1 MNKNLF
7 WLIALLFTL
16 SFGFMSCAEDTTVED
31 PYANWEDR
39 NVRYLDSIADV
50 ARANEIPELDE
61 VGKWVI
67 KCNYKISNESSLN
80 PGLGGS
86 SVSSN
91 PFETPPSVNDSVY
104 MKVLEVGEGSN
115 RISPLYTDT
124 VSVYYRGTL
133 IDEKTVFDQNYSGDL
148 NTEVHVPTH
157 FALQAKQSDGVFGDG
172 LIVGWITALQYMKEG
187 DRVEL
192 YIPSALGYGKQ
203 GQSSIPANSVLKFD
217 LKLEKVIHPDGLESY
232 SLKVD

>member
-16 SFGFMSCAEDTTVED
+16 SFGFMSCAEDTAVED
-31 PYANWEDR
+31 PYANWDDR

-50 ARANEIPELDE
+50 ARANEIPELNE

-124 VSVYYRGTL
+124 VSVYYRGEL
-133 IDEKTVFDQNYSGDL
+133 INGTVFDQNYSGDL
-148 NTEVHVPTH
+148 DTEVHVPTH
-157 FALQAKQSDGVFGDG
+157 FALQADQTDG

-192 YIPSALGYGKQ
+192 YIPSALGYVPQ
-203 GQSSIPANSVLKFD
+203 SQSSIPANSVLKFD

>member
-16 SFGFMSCAEDTTVED
+16 SFGFMSCAEDTAVED

-50 ARANEIPELDE
+50 ARANEIPELNE
-61 VGKWVI
+61 VEKWVI

-124 VSVYYRGTL
+124 VSVYYRGEL
-133 IDEKTVFDQNYSGDL
+133 INGTVFDQNYSGDL
-148 NTEVHVPTH
+148 DTEVHVPTH
-157 FALQAKQSDGVFGDG
+157 FALQADQTDG

-192 YIPSALGYGKQ
+192 YIPSALGYGTQ
-203 GQSSIPANSVLKFD
+203 SQSSIPANSVLKFD
-217 LKLEKVIHPDGLESY
+217 LKLEKFIHPDGLESY

>member
-16 SFGFMSCAEDTTVED
+16 SFGFMSCAEDTAVED
-31 PYANWEDR
+31 PYANWDDR

-50 ARANEIPELDE
+50 ARANEIPELNE

-67 KCNYKISNESSLN
+67 KRNYKISNGSSLN

-86 SVSSN
+86 SVSTN

-124 VSVYYRGTL
+124 VSVYYRGKL
-133 IDEKTVFDQNYSGDL
+133 INGTVFDQNYSGDL
-148 NTEVHVPTH
+148 DTEVHVPTH
-157 FALQAKQSDGVFGDG
+157 FALQADQTDG

-192 YIPSALGYGKQ
+192 YIPSALGYGTQ
-203 GQSSIPANSVLKFD
+203 SQSSIPANSVLIFD

>member
-16 SFGFMSCAEDTTVED
+16 SFGFMSCAEDTAVED
-31 PYANWEDR
+31 PYANWNDR

-50 ARANEIPELDE
+50 ARANEIPELNE
-61 VGKWVI
+61 VEKWVI

-124 VSVYYRGTL
+124 VSVYYRGEL
-133 IDEKTVFDQNYSGDL
+133 INGTVFDQNYSGDL
-148 NTEVHVPTH
+148 DTEVHVPTH
-157 FALQAKQSDGVFGDG
+157 FALQADQTDG

-192 YIPSALGYGKQ
+192 YIPSALGYGTQ
-203 GQSSIPANSVLKFD
+203 SQSSIPANSVLIFD

>member
-16 SFGFMSCAEDTTVED
+16 SFGFMSCAEDTAVED
-31 PYANWEDR
+31 PYANWDDR

-50 ARANEIPELDE
+50 ARANEIPELNE

-86 SVSSN
+86 SVSTN

-104 MKVLEVGEGSN
+104 MKVLEVGEGDGN
-115 RISPLYTDT
+115 SPLFTDT
-124 VSVYYRGTL
+124 VSVYYRGEL
-133 IDEKTVFDQNYSGDL
+133 INGTVFDQSYTGDL

-157 FALQAKQSDGVFGDG
+157 FALQAKQSSSVFGDG
-172 LIVGWITALQYMKEG
+172 LIVGWITALQWMKEG

-192 YIPSALGYGKQ
+192 YIPADLGYGTQ
-203 GQSSIPANSVLKFD
+203 SQSSIPANSVLKFD

>member
-7 WLIALLFTL
+7 WLIALLFPL
-16 SFGFMSCAEDTTVED
+16 SFGFVSCAEDTTVED

-50 ARANEIPELDE
+50 ARANEIPELNE

-86 SVSSN
+86 SVSLN

-124 VSVYYRGTL
+124 VSVYYRGEL
-133 IDEKTVFDQNYSGDL
+133 INGTVFDQNYSGDL
-148 NTEVHVPTH
+148 DTEVHVPTH
-157 FALQAKQSDGVFGDG
+157 FALQADQTDG

-192 YIPSALGYGKQ
+192 YIPSALGYGTQ
-203 GQSSIPANSVLKFD
+203 SQSSIPANSVLKFD

>member
-31 PYANWEDR
+31 PYANWDDR

-50 ARANEIPELDE
+50 ARANEIPELNE

-104 MKVLEVGEGSN
+104 MKVLEVGEGDGN
-115 RISPLYTDT
+115 SPLFTDT
-124 VSVYYRGTL
+124 VSVYYRGEL
-133 IDEKTVFDQNYSGDL
+133 INGTVFDQNYSGDL
-148 NTEVHVPTH
+148 DTEVHVPTH
-157 FALQAKQSDGVFGDG
+157 FALQADQTDG

-192 YIPSALGYGKQ
+192 YIPAALGYVPQ
-203 GQSSIPANSVLKFD
+203 SQSSIPANSVLKFD

>member
-31 PYANWEDR
+31 PYANWDDR

-50 ARANEIPELDE
+50 ARANEIPELNE

-67 KCNYKISNESSLN
+67 KRNYKISNGSSLN

-86 SVSSN
+86 SVGSN

-124 VSVYYRGTL
+124 VSVYYRGKL
-133 IDEKTVFDQNYSGDL
+133 INGTVFDQNYTGDL

-172 LIVGWITALQYMKEG
+172 LIVGWITALQ
-187 DRVEL
+187 
-192 YIPSALGYGKQ
+192 
-203 GQSSIPANSVLKFD
+203 
-217 LKLEKVIHPDGLESY
+217 
-232 SLKVD
+232 

>member
-31 PYANWEDR
+31 PYANWDDR

-50 ARANEIPELDE
+50 ARANEIPELNE

-86 SVSSN
+86 SVSTN

-124 VSVYYRGTL
+124 VSVYYRGKL
-133 IDEKTVFDQNYSGDL
+133 INGTVFDQNYTGDL
-148 NTEVHVPTH
+148 DTEVHVPTH
-157 FALQAKQSDGVFGDG
+157 FELQANQTDG

-192 YIPSALGYGKQ
+192 YIPAALGYGTQ
-203 GQSSIPANSVLKFD
+203 GQSSIPANSVLIFD

>member
-16 SFGFMSCAEDTTVED
+16 SFGFMSCAEDTAVED

-50 ARANEIPELDE
+50 ARANEIPELNE
-61 VGKWVI
+61 VEKWVI

-86 SVSSN
+86 SVGLN
-91 PFETPPSVNDSVY
+91 PSETPPSVNDSVY

-124 VSVYYRGTL
+124 VSVYYRGEL
-133 IDEKTVFDQNYSGDL
+133 INGTVFDQNYSGDL
-148 NTEVHVPTH
+148 DTEVHVPTH
-157 FALQAKQSDGVFGDG
+157 FALQADQTDG

-192 YIPSALGYGKQ
+192 YIPSALGYGTQ
-203 GQSSIPANSVLKFD
+203 SQSSIPANSVLKFD

>member
-16 SFGFMSCAEDTTVED
+16 SFGFMSCAEDTAVED

-50 ARANEIPELDE
+50 ARANEIPELNE
-61 VGKWVI
+61 VEKWVI

-124 VSVYYRGTL
+124 VSVYYRGEL
-133 IDEKTVFDQNYSGDL
+133 INGTVFDQNYSGDL
-148 NTEVHVPTH
+148 DTEVHVPTH
-157 FALQAKQSDGVFGDG
+157 FALQADQTDG

-192 YIPSALGYGKQ
+192 YIPSALRYGTQ
-203 GQSSIPANSVLKFD
+203 SQSSIPANSVLKFD

>member
-50 ARANEIPELDE
+50 ARANVD
-61 VGKWVI
+61 GKWEI
-67 KCNYKISNESSLN
+67 YRNYKFANESTT
-80 PGLGGS
+80 PGVWEES
-86 SVSSN
+86 
-91 PFETPPSVNDSVY
+91 PSVNDSVY

-124 VSVYYRGTL
+124 VSVYYRGEL
-133 IDEKTVFDQNYSGDL
+133 INGTVFDQNYSGDL

-192 YIPSALGYGKQ
+192 YIPSALGYGTQ
-203 GQSSIPANSVLKFD
+203 GQSSIPANSVLIFD

>member
-16 SFGFMSCAEDTTVED
+16 SFGFISCAEDTTVED
-31 PYANWEDR
+31 PYANWDDR

-50 ARANEIPELDE
+50 ARANEIPELNE
-61 VGKWVI
+61 VEKWVI

-86 SVSSN
+86 SVGLN
-91 PFETPPSVNDSVY
+91 PSETPPSVNDSVY

-124 VSVYYRGTL
+124 VSVYYRGEL
-133 IDEKTVFDQNYSGDL
+133 INGTVFDQNYSGDL
-148 NTEVHVPTH
+148 DTEVHVPTH
-157 FALQAKQSDGVFGDG
+157 FALQADQTDG

-192 YIPSALGYGKQ
+192 YIPSALGYGTQ
-203 GQSSIPANSVLKFD
+203 SQSSIPANSVLIFD

>member
-31 PYANWEDR
+31 PYANWDDR

-50 ARANEIPELDE
+50 ARANEIPELNE

-104 MKVLEVGEGSN
+104 MKVLEVGEGDGN
-115 RISPLYTDT
+115 SPLFTDT
-124 VSVYYRGTL
+124 VSVYYRGEL
-133 IDEKTVFDQNYSGDL
+133 INGTVFDQNYTGDL
-148 NTEVHVPTH
+148 NTEVHVPSH
-157 FALQAKQSDGVFGDG
+157 FALQAKQSSSVFGDG
-172 LIVGWITALQYMKEG
+172 LIVGWITALQWMKEG

-192 YIPSALGYGKQ
+192 YIPADLGYGDQ
-203 GQSSIPANSVLKFD
+203 SQSSIPANSVLIFD

>member
-50 ARANEIPELDE
+50 ARANVD
-61 VGKWVI
+61 GKWEI
-67 KCNYKISNESSLN
+67 YRNYKFANESTT
-80 PGLGGS
+80 PGVWEES
-86 SVSSN
+86 
-91 PFETPPSVNDSVY
+91 PSVNDSVY
-104 MKVLEVGEGSN
+104 MKILEVGEING
-115 RISPLYTDT
+115 ISPLFTDT
-124 VSVYYRGTL
+124 VSVYYRGKL
-133 IDEKTVFDQNYSGDL
+133 INGTVFDENYVGTL
-148 NTEVHVPTH
+148 NTEVNVPTH
-157 FALQAKQSDGVFGDG
+157 FALQAKQSDGVFDDG
-172 LIVGWITALQYMKEG
+172 LIVGWITALQWMKEG
-187 DRVEL
+187 QRVEL
-192 YIPSALGYGKQ
+192 YIPANLGYGDQ
-203 GQSSIPANSVLKFD
+203 SQSSIPANSVLIFD

>member
-16 SFGFMSCAEDTTVED
+16 SFGFMSCAEDTAVED

-50 ARANEIPELDE
+50 ARANEIPELNE
-61 VGKWVI
+61 VEKWVI

-124 VSVYYRGTL
+124 VSVYYRGEL
-133 IDEKTVFDQNYSGDL
+133 INGTVFDQNYSGDL
-148 NTEVHVPTH
+148 DTEVHVPTH
-157 FALQAKQSDGVFGDG
+157 FALQADQTDG

-192 YIPSALGYGKQ
+192 YIPAALGYGTQ
-203 GQSSIPANSVLKFD
+203 GQSSIPANSVLIFD

>member
-31 PYANWEDR
+31 PYANWEVR
-39 NVRYLDSIADV
+39 NEHYIDSIADV
-50 ARANEIPELDE
+50 ARANEIPELNE

-86 SVSSN
+86 SVSTN

-104 MKVLEVGEGSN
+104 MKILEVGERDGN
-115 RISPLYTDT
+115 SPFFTDT
-124 VSVYYRGTL
+124 VSVYYRGEL
-133 IDEKTVFDQNYSGDL
+133 INGTVFDQNYSGDL
-148 NTEVHVPTH
+148 DTEVHVPTH
-157 FALQAKQSDGVFGDG
+157 FALQADQTDG
-172 LIVGWITALQYMKEG
+172 LILGWITALQYMKEG

-192 YIPSALGYGKQ
+192 YIPSALGYGTQ
-203 GQSSIPANSVLKFD
+203 SQSSIPANSVLKFD

>member
-39 NVRYLDSIADV
+39 NVRYLDSIADM
-50 ARANEIPELDE
+50 ARANEIPELNE
-61 VGKWVI
+61 VEKWVI
-67 KCNYKISNESSLN
+67 KRNYKISNESSLN

-86 SVSSN
+86 SVSTN

-124 VSVYYRGTL
+124 VSVYYRGEL
-133 IDEKTVFDQNYSGDL
+133 INGTVFDQNYSGDL
-148 NTEVHVPTH
+148 DTEVHVPTH
-157 FALQAKQSDGVFGDG
+157 FALQADQTDG

-192 YIPSALGYGKQ
+192 YIPAALGYVPQ
-203 GQSSIPANSVLKFD
+203 SQSSIPANSVLKFD

>member
-7 WLIALLFTL
+7 WLIALLFPL
-16 SFGFMSCAEDTTVED
+16 SFGFVSCAEDTTVED

-50 ARANEIPELDE
+50 ARANEIPELNE

-67 KCNYKISNESSLN
+67 KRNYKISNESSLN

-86 SVSSN
+86 SVSTN

-124 VSVYYRGTL
+124 VSVYYRGEL
-133 IDEKTVFDQNYSGDL
+133 INGTVFDQNYSGDL
-148 NTEVHVPTH
+148 DTEVHVPTH
-157 FALQAKQSDGVFGDG
+157 FALQADQTDG

-192 YIPSALGYGKQ
+192 YIPAALGYVPQ
-203 GQSSIPANSVLKFD
+203 SQSSIPANSVLKFD

>member
-16 SFGFMSCAEDTTVED
+16 SFGFMSCAEDTAVED
-31 PYANWEDR
+31 PYANWDDR

-50 ARANEIPELDE
+50 ARANEIPELNE

-67 KCNYKISNESSLN
+67 KRNYKISNGSSLN

-86 SVSSN
+86 SVSTN

-124 VSVYYRGTL
+124 VSVYYRGEL
-133 IDEKTVFDQNYSGDL
+133 INGTVFDQNYSGDL
-148 NTEVHVPTH
+148 DTEVHVPTH
-157 FALQAKQSDGVFGDG
+157 FALQADQTDG

-192 YIPSALGYGKQ
+192 YIPSALGYGTQ
-203 GQSSIPANSVLKFD
+203 SQSSIPANSVLKFD

>member
-16 SFGFMSCAEDTTVED
+16 SFGFISCAEDTTVED
-31 PYANWEDR
+31 PYANWDDR

-50 ARANEIPELDE
+50 ARANEIPELNE

-67 KCNYKISNESSLN
+67 KRNYKISNGSSLN

-86 SVSSN
+86 SVSTN

-124 VSVYYRGTL
+124 VSVYYRGEL
-133 IDEKTVFDQNYSGDL
+133 INGTVFDQNYSGDL
-148 NTEVHVPTH
+148 DTEVHVPTH
-157 FALQAKQSDGVFGDG
+157 FALQADQTDG

-192 YIPSALGYGKQ
+192 YIPSALGYVPQ
-203 GQSSIPANSVLKFD
+203 SQSSIPANSVLKFD

>member
-7 WLIALLFTL
+7 WLIVLLFTL

-31 PYANWEDR
+31 PYANWDDR
-39 NVRYLDSIADV
+39 NVRYLDSMAAV
-50 ARANEIPELDE
+50 ARATDIPEPTEDE
-61 VGKWVI
+61 KWVI
-67 KCNYKISNESSLN
+67 KCHYKISNESSLN

-104 MKVLEVGEGSN
+104 MKVLEVGEGDGN
-115 RISPLYTDT
+115 SPLFTDT
-124 VSVYYRGTL
+124 VSVYYRGKL
-133 IDEKTVFDQNYSGDL
+133 INGTVFDQNYSGDL

-192 YIPSALGYGKQ
+192 YIPSALGYGTQ

>member
-31 PYANWEDR
+31 PYANWDDR

-50 ARANEIPELDE
+50 ARANEIPELNE

-67 KCNYKISNESSLN
+67 KRNYKISNGSSLN

-86 SVSSN
+86 SVSTN

-124 VSVYYRGTL
+124 VSVYYRGEL
-133 IDEKTVFDQNYSGDL
+133 INGTVFDQNYSGDL
-148 NTEVHVPTH
+148 DTEVHVPTH
-157 FALQAKQSDGVFGDG
+157 FALQADQTDG

-192 YIPSALGYGKQ
+192 YIPSALGYVPQ
-203 GQSSIPANSVLKFD
+203 SQSSIPANSVLKFD

>member
-16 SFGFMSCAEDTTVED
+16 SFGFMSCAEDTAVED
-31 PYANWEDR
+31 PYANWNDR

-50 ARANEIPELDE
+50 ARANEIPELNE

-86 SVSSN
+86 SISSN

-124 VSVYYRGTL
+124 VSVYYRGEL
-133 IDEKTVFDQNYSGDL
+133 INGTVFDQNYSGDL
-148 NTEVHVPTH
+148 DTEVHVPTH
-157 FALQAKQSDGVFGDG
+157 FALQADQTDG

-192 YIPSALGYGKQ
+192 YIPSALGYGRQ
-203 GQSSIPANSVLKFD
+203 GQSSIPANSVLIFD

>member
-16 SFGFMSCAEDTTVED
+16 SFGFMSCAEDTAVED
-31 PYANWEDR
+31 PYANWDDR

-50 ARANEIPELDE
+50 ARANEIPELNE

-67 KCNYKISNESSLN
+67 KRNYKISNGSSLN

-86 SVSSN
+86 SVSTN

-104 MKVLEVGEGSN
+104 MKVLEVGKGSN

-124 VSVYYRGTL
+124 VSVYYRGKL
-133 IDEKTVFDQNYSGDL
+133 INGTVFDQNYSGDL
-148 NTEVHVPTH
+148 DTEVHVPTH
-157 FALQAKQSDGVFGDG
+157 FALQADQTDG

-192 YIPSALGYGKQ
+192 YIPSALGYGTQ
-203 GQSSIPANSVLKFD
+203 SQSSIPANSVLIFD

>member
-31 PYANWEDR
+31 PYANWDDR

-50 ARANEIPELDE
+50 ARANEIPELNE

-67 KCNYKISNESSLN
+67 KRNYKISNGSSLN

-86 SVSSN
+86 SVSTN

-124 VSVYYRGTL
+124 VSVYYRGEL
-133 IDEKTVFDQNYSGDL
+133 INGTVFDQNYSGDL
-148 NTEVHVPTH
+148 DTEVHVPTH
-157 FALQAKQSDGVFGDG
+157 FALQADQTDG

-192 YIPSALGYGKQ
+192 YIPSALGYGTQ
-203 GQSSIPANSVLKFD
+203 SQSSIPANSVLKFD

>member
-16 SFGFMSCAEDTTVED
+16 SFGFMSCAED
-31 PYANWEDR
+31 

-50 ARANEIPELDE
+50 ARANEIPELNE

-86 SVSSN
+86 SISSN

-104 MKVLEVGEGSN
+104 MKVLEVGEGDGN
-115 RISPLYTDT
+115 SPLFTDT
-124 VSVYYRGTL
+124 VSVYYRGKL
-133 IDEKTVFDQNYSGDL
+133 INGTVFDQNYSGDL

-192 YIPSALGYGKQ
+192 YIPAALGYGTQ
-203 GQSSIPANSVLKFD
+203 GQSSIPANSVLIFD

>member
-16 SFGFMSCAEDTTVED
+16 SFGFMSCAEDTAVED
-31 PYANWEDR
+31 PYANWDDR

-50 ARANEIPELDE
+50 ARANEIPELNE

-67 KCNYKISNESSLN
+67 KRNYKISNGSSLN

-86 SVSSN
+86 SVSTN

-124 VSVYYRGTL
+124 VSVYYRGKL
-133 IDEKTVFDQNYSGDL
+133 INGTVFDQNYSGDL
-148 NTEVHVPTH
+148 DTEVHVPTH
-157 FALQAKQSDGVFGDG
+157 FALQAKQSDGVFDDG
-172 LIVGWITALQYMKEG
+172 LIVLLHCNI
-187 DRVEL
+187 
-192 YIPSALGYGKQ
+192 
-203 GQSSIPANSVLKFD
+203 
-217 LKLEKVIHPDGLESY
+217 
-232 SLKVD
+232 

>member
-50 ARANEIPELDE
+50 ARANVD
-61 VGKWVI
+61 GKWEI
-67 KCNYKISNESSLN
+67 YRNYKFANESTT
-80 PGLGGS
+80 PGVWEES
-86 SVSSN
+86 
-91 PFETPPSVNDSVY
+91 PSVNDSVY
-104 MKVLEVGEGSN
+104 MKVLEVGEGSY

-133 IDEKTVFDQNYSGDL
+133 IDEKTVFDQNYIGDL

-157 FALQAKQSDGVFGDG
+157 FALQAKQSSSVFGDG
-172 LIVGWITALQYMKEG
+172 LIVGWITALQWMKEG

-192 YIPSALGYGKQ
+192 YIPADLGYGTQ
-203 GQSSIPANSVLKFD
+203 SQSSVPANSVLKFD

>member
-50 ARANEIPELDE
+50 ARANEIPELNE

-67 KCNYKISNESSLN
+67 KRNY

-86 SVSSN
+86 SVGSN

-124 VSVYYRGTL
+124 VSVYYRGKL
-133 IDEKTVFDQNYSGDL
+133 INGTVFDQNYTGDL

-157 FALQAKQSDGVFGDG
+157 FALQAKQSSGVFGDG
-172 LIVGWITALQYMKEG
+172 LIVGWITASQYMKEG

-192 YIPSALGYGKQ
+192 YIPAALGYGTQ
-203 GQSSIPANSVLKFD
+203 GQSSIPANSVLIFG

>member
-16 SFGFMSCAEDTTVED
+16 SFGFMSCAEDTAVED
-31 PYANWEDR
+31 PYATWNDR

-50 ARANEIPELDE
+50 ARANEIPELNE

-91 PFETPPSVNDSVY
+91 PFETPPSVNDSIY

-124 VSVYYRGTL
+124 VSVYYRGEL
-133 IDEKTVFDQNYSGDL
+133 INGTVFDQNYSGDL
-148 NTEVHVPTH
+148 DTEVHVPTH
-157 FALQAKQSDGVFGDG
+157 FALQADQTDG

-192 YIPSALGYGKQ
+192 YIPSALGYGTQ
-203 GQSSIPANSVLKFD
+203 SQSSIPANSVLKFD